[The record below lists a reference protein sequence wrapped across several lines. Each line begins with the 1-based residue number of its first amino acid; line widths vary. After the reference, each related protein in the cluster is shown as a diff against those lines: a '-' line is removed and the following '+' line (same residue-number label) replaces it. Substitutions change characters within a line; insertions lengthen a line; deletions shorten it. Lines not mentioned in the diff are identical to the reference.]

1 MGLHRSANVQPLQST
16 NPPAKGSKGSKGAG
30 AGDESSVERYARA
43 SFDREEQQRLDR
55 AIPRANQPRLRTISV
70 ALCEQYKWMIPWRY
84 FKVLANEVAI
94 SFLNS
99 DPNSYHGD
107 RPSHQIFCCPL
118 GCPKYFSGEG
128 PLQQHLATTAQPGHP
143 GPAALALWGIDTGSG
158 SGAMLV
164 ARDVEINLT

>member
-1 MGLHRSANVQPLQST
+1 MAST
-16 NPPAKGSKGSKGAG
+16 VTCGACIGFMIVDEEEYFGPAA
-30 AGDESSVERYARA
+30 DE
-43 SFDREEQQRLDR
+43 
-55 AIPRANQPRLRTISV
+55 
-70 ALCEQYKWMIPWRY
+70 AL
-84 FKVLANEVAI
+84 VLANEVAI

-128 PLQQHLATTAQPGHP
+128 PLQQHLATTDKPGHP